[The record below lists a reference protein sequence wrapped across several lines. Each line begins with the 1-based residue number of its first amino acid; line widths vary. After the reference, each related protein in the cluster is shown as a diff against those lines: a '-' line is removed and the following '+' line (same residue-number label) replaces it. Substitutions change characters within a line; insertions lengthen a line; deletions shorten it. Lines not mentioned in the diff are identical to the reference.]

1 MSEEIK
7 WLKSLDNFKAHLDSL
22 ERLHSNFKQQDVW
35 QIPYNPIQ
43 NIWNKI
49 QKSSNIGQEEKS
61 LMSIFEWFLLAIA
74 KIEFLEE
81 KLGTRIWD
89 FKSYVG
95 RQLVSCRPIK
105 NLRRA
110 SLNVDATLHIIYGD
124 APYYQL
130 TNLSVNDSL
139 LILYYSS

>member
-22 ERLHSNFKQQDVW
+22 ERLHSNFKQEDVW

-95 RQLVSCRPIK
+95 EHSESISECWRYT
-105 NLRRA
+105 A
-110 SLNVDATLHIIYGD
+110 
-124 APYYQL
+124 YYIWRC
-130 TNLSVNDSL
+130 SL
-139 LILYYSS
+139 LPTHQFISQWFAINIIL